1 MTGSV
6 ETFCSFSLMGRRRTT
21 TWIDAG
27 LVDEE
32 DDDDE
37 DDAKIVMLFKILFYA
52 AILSNL
58 RVPTSFQFELSWT
71 LISFQF

>member
-27 LVDEE
+27 LFDEE
-32 DDDDE
+32 DDDDDDDE
-37 DDAKIVMLFKILFYA
+37 DDAKIVMLFKILF
-52 AILSNL
+52 
-58 RVPTSFQFELSWT
+58 
-71 LISFQF
+71 